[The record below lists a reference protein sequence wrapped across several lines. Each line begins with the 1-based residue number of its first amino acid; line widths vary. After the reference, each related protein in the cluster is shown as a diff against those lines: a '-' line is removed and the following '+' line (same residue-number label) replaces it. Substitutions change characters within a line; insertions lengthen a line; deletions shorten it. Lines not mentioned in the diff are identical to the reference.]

1 MKLRNCAL
9 LAIALSPFFL
19 LFGAEKTMTGKI
31 TDNMCDKDHS
41 MMAVKGKE
49 PDAKKC
55 TLECV
60 KDGMKFVFVTD
71 QGVYEIQNQ
80 DLPELKTYAGDSVTL
95 TGDLQSDGKTLKV
108 DKLAPAK

>member
-1 MKLRNCAL
+1 MKLLNCAL
-9 LAIALSPFFL
+9 VATALSSSFL
-19 LFGAEKTMTGKI
+19 LSGAEKTLTGKI

-41 MMAVKGKE
+41 MMATNGKE

-60 KDGMKFVFVTD
+60 KSGMKFVFVTD

-80 DLPELKTYAGDSVTL
+80 DLPELKTYAGDSVKL
-95 TGDLQSDGKTLKV
+95 TGDIQADGKTLKV
-108 DKLAPAK
+108 DKIAPAK

>member
-1 MKLRNCAL
+1 MKLLNCAVV
-9 LAIALSPFFL
+9 AIALSPSFL
-19 LFGAEKTMTGKI
+19 LSGAEKTLTGKI

-41 MMAVKGKE
+41 MMATNGKQ

-60 KDGMKFVFVTD
+60 KAGMKFVFVSD
-71 QGVYEIQNQ
+71 QDVYEIQNQ
-80 DLPELKTYAGDSVTL
+80 DMPELKTYAGDTVTL

-108 DKLAPAK
+108 EKIAPAK